1 MKIRALGGAS
11 ACRAAFGFALGG
23 GGFALANLLLARN
36 LPVDEYGLIVLFV
49 AVIQLGATLGP
60 AGMDTMAIRHR
71 LPATVQLF
79 SRVALTGTLLGG
91 GAAVCLHFFFG
102 VKVDGLLAILLIIGV
117 LFAAANKIACSFLL
131 SLGRVRRSMAMLM
144 VINGAL
150 LIGAGIITLTGR
162 EEMELVAAIVVVAYA
177 ISAAYGWFVGYR
189 ELRAMAPPSVPG
201 LGKEAF
207 SLTMSM
213 MSTAVLNQL
222 DRILIPRI
230 GSAAALGEYAA
241 ATTLAGSP
249 FNMLQSAALHTL
261 TPKIRNCTNARA
273 VLQLLRHEAVAALTF
288 ASLAA
293 VAAAVV
299 VPRIG
304 PVLFKGKYD
313 FDLDLVQL
321 IIGLGVLKIWQSFA
335 AAAIQALGS
344 GRALFWQSV
353 SSWVALAVAAI
364 GAFLFAERE
373 LESIVSAIG
382 IGWLTLCIVSTV
394 IAAQAILSL
403 PATADD
409 EYTDPAPQINSR
421 G

>member
-1 MKIRALGGAS
+1 MKLGALGGAT

-23 GGFALANLLLARN
+23 GGFAVANLLLARN
-36 LPVDEYGLIVLFV
+36 LPVEEYGLIVLFV

-60 AGMDTMAIRHR
+60 AGMDTMAVRHR
-71 LPATVQLF
+71 LPATLQLF

-91 GAAVCLHFFFG
+91 GAAIGLHFFFG
-102 VKVDGLLAILLIIGV
+102 VKVDGLLAVLLIIGV
-117 LFAAANKIACSFLL
+117 LFASANKIACSFLL

-144 VINGAL
+144 VINGAM
-150 LIGAGIITLTGR
+150 LIGAGIVTVSGMQ
-162 EEMELVAAIVVVAYA
+162 EMELVAAIIVLAYA
-177 ISAAYGWFVGYR
+177 ISAAYGWVVGYR
-189 ELRAMAPPSVPG
+189 DLRADAPPSIPG
-201 LGKEAF
+201 LGREAF
-207 SLTMSM
+207 SITLTQT
-213 MSTAVLNQL
+213 STAVLNQL
-222 DRILIPRI
+222 DRIVIPRI
-230 GSAAALGEYAA
+230 ASSAALGEYAA
-241 ATTLAGSP
+241 AATLAGSP

-261 TPKIRNCTNARA
+261 TPKLRNCTNARA

-304 PVLFKGKYD
+304 PLLFKGKYD

-321 IIGLGVLKIWQSFA
+321 IIGLGLLKIWQSFA
-335 AAAIQALGS
+335 TATIQALGTRRS
-344 GRALFWQSV
+344 LFWQTFA
-353 SSWVALAVAAI
+353 SWVALAVAAI

-382 IGWLTLCIVSTV
+382 IGWLLLCISSTA
-394 IAAQAILSL
+394 IAAHAILTL

-409 EYTDPAPQINSR
+409 EYAEPASEINS
-421 G
+421 GG

>member
-23 GGFALANLLLARN
+23 GGFAVANLLLARN
-36 LPVDEYGLIVLFV
+36 LPVEEYGLIVLFV

-60 AGMDTMAIRHR
+60 AGMDAMAVRHR

-91 GAAVCLHFFFG
+91 GAAICLHFFFG
-102 VKVDGLLAILLIIGV
+102 VKIDGLLAVLLIIGV

-144 VINGAL
+144 VINGAM
-150 LIGAGIITLTGR
+150 LIGAGIITFSGS
-162 EEMELVAAIVVVAYA
+162 EEMEPVAVVIVVAYA
-177 ISAAYGWFVGYR
+177 ISAAYGWYVGYR
-189 ELRAMAPPSVPG
+189 ELRAESAPSVPG
-201 LGKEAF
+201 LGKEAL
-207 SLTMSM
+207 SITMTQT
-213 MSTAVLNQL
+213 STAVLNQL

-230 GSAAALGEYAA
+230 ASSAALGEYAA

-261 TPKIRNCTNARA
+261 IPKLRNCTNVRA

-304 PVLFKGKYD
+304 PLLFKGKYD
-313 FDLDLVQL
+313 FDIDLVQL
-321 IIGLGVLKIWQSFA
+321 IIGLGLLKIWQSFGSA
-335 AAAIQALGS
+335 TIQALGS
-344 GRALFWQSV
+344 RRALFWQSV
-353 SSWVALAVAAI
+353 ASWAALAVAAI

-382 IGWLTLCIVSTV
+382 IGWLLLCIASTA
-394 IAAQAILSL
+394 IAAQAILNL

-409 EYTDPAPQINSR
+409 EYSESASQINSR